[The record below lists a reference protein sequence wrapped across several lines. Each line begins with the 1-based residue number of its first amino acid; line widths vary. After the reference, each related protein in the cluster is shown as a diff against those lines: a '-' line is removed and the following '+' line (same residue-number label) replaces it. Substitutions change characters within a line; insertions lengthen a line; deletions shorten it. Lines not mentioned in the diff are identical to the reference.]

1 MSGLPSETPVGRNV
15 RRAVGETNDRL
26 FSKRR
31 FSGVLAPCSL
41 GTPAARIVGKIEG
54 FSERYGSSA
63 KRLCLSQA
71 LLCR

>member
-41 GTPAARIVGKIEG
+41 GTPAARIVGNIEG
-54 FSERYGSSA
+54 FFGA
-63 KRLCLSQA
+63 VG
-71 LLCR
+71 